1 MNVIQYGM
9 RRNDM
14 PIIYNEKTR
23 EFHLYNQ
30 EISYIIKILDNDQPG
45 QLYYGKRLTHRE
57 DFSHLFE
64 YAMRDMSPYA
74 FEGNSTFSLEN
85 IKQEYPTFGCGDMR
99 FPAYEIEREN
109 GSHVVEFVYKEHK
122 IYNGKPKL
130 EGLPATYVE
139 SDDEAQ
145 TLELVLE
152 DTSINTRIVLLYTIY
167 EAFPVIARSV
177 RFECDSDEKITLL
190 SAMSACVDLPDKDY
204 EMIDL
209 AGVWARERHVRRH
222 KLDYGIQSIY
232 SMRGCSSYQF
242 NPFLALARE
251 NADEFQGQVYG
262 FSLVYSGNFL
272 AQTEVDNYDTARV
285 LMGIHPNGFKWTLGK
300 GESFQTPEMV
310 MVYSE
315 AGLNGMSQTFH
326 KLYRTRLARGT
337 WRDKV
342 RPILINSWE
351 AFYFDFDAPKLLGL
365 ADAAADLGMELF
377 VLDDGWFGKRDDST
391 SSLGYLYPNEE
402 KLKGTLKELAEK
414 INAKGLKFGLWI
426 EPEMTN
432 KDSDLYRAHPDWL
445 LAEQGKRIC
454 HSRTQYVLDFSKKEV
469 REYIGDMLEN
479 LLAEVPVS
487 YIKWDMN
494 RTFSEVFSNGNDR
507 EYQGKVCHKYILG
520 VYELYERLT
529 SRFPHV
535 LFESCASGG
544 ARFDPGMLYY
554 APQGWTSD
562 DSDAI
567 ERLKIQ
573 YGTSMCYPLSSMGSH
588 VSVVPNHQVFR
599 NTPLHTRANVAY
611 FGTFGYELDL
621 NKLTEEEIKEVKEQI
636 TFMKEYREVLQFGTF
651 YRLKSPFEGNET
663 VWMVTNEDRTLA
675 IVGYYRVLN
684 GVNQPYSR
692 VRLQG
697 LNPDMIYENVW
708 NHTENYGDELMNYGL
723 ITSDVTAGEVP
734 GNVTPCTDFES
745 RIYMLKGKKVQEG
758 R

>member
-1 MNVIQYGM
+1 
-9 RRNDM
+9 M

-209 AGVWARERHVRRH
+209 AGMWARERHVRRH

-391 SSLGYLYPNEE
+391 SSLGDWYPNEE

-562 DSDAI
+562 DTDAI

-573 YGTSMCYPLSSMGSH
+573 YGTSMVYPVSCMGSH
-588 VSVVPNHQVFR
+588 VSASPNHQTNRV
-599 NTPLHTRANVAY
+599 TPLETRADVAY

-621 NKLTEEEIKEVKEQI
+621 LKLGEEDKAEIRRQI
-636 TFMKEYREVLQFGTF
+636 AFMKEKRDLIQKGTF

-663 VWMVTNEDRTLA
+663 AWMIVSEDQKKAL
-675 IVGYYRVLN
+675 VGYYRVMQP
-684 GVNQPYSR
+684 VN
-692 VRLQG
+692 VGFKRLKLKG
-697 LNPDMIYENVW
+697 LKEDTCYKVSGYDYDC
-708 NHTENYGDELMNYGL
+708 YGDELMQVGMIL
-723 ITSDVTAGEVP
+723 SDSASGVWKKGVNDKGDFQAEV
-734 GNVTPCTDFES
+734 FE
-745 RIYMLKGKKVQEG
+745 IVAV
-758 R
+758 

>member
-190 SAMSACVDLPDKDY
+190 SAMSACMDLPDKDY

-391 SSLGYLYPNEE
+391 SSLGDWYPNEE

-562 DSDAI
+562 DTDAI

-573 YGTSMCYPLSSMGSH
+573 YGTSMVYPVSCMGSH
-588 VSVVPNHQVFR
+588 VSASPNHQTNRV
-599 NTPLHTRANVAY
+599 TPIETRADVAY

-621 NKLTEEEIKEVKEQI
+621 LKLGEEDKAEIRRQI
-636 TFMKEYREVLQFGTF
+636 AFMKEKRDLIQKGTF

-663 VWMVTNEDRTLA
+663 AWMIVSEDQKKAL
-675 IVGYYRVLN
+675 VGYYRVMQP
-684 GVNQPYSR
+684 VN
-692 VRLQG
+692 VGFKRLKLKG
-697 LNPDMIYENVW
+697 LKEGICYKVSGYDYDC
-708 NHTENYGDELMNYGL
+708 YGDELMQVGMIL
-723 ITSDVTAGEVP
+723 SDSASGIWKKGVNDKGDFQAEV
-734 GNVTPCTDFES
+734 FE
-745 RIYMLKGKKVQEG
+745 IVAV
-758 R
+758 

>member
-1 MNVIQYGM
+1 
-9 RRNDM
+9 M

-57 DFSHLFE
+57 DFGHLFE

-74 FEGNSTFSLEN
+74 FEENSTFSLEN

-365 ADAAADLGMELF
+365 ADVAADLGMELF

-391 SSLGYLYPNEE
+391 SSLGDWYPNEE

-562 DSDAI
+562 DTDAI

-573 YGTSMCYPLSSMGSH
+573 YGTSMVYPVSCMGSH
-588 VSVVPNHQVFR
+588 VSASPNHQTNRV
-599 NTPLHTRANVAY
+599 TPIKTRADVAY
-611 FGTFGYELDL
+611 FGTFGYEFDL
-621 NKLTEEEIKEVKEQI
+621 LKLSEEEKEEIRRQI
-636 TFMKEYREVLQFGTF
+636 AFMKEKRELIQKGIF

-663 VWMVTNEDRTLA
+663 AWMIVSEDQKKAL
-675 IVGYYRVLN
+675 VGYYRVMQP
-684 GVNQPYSR
+684 VN
-692 VRLQG
+692 VGFKRLKLKG
-697 LNPDMIYENVW
+697 LKEDICYKVSGYDYDC
-708 NHTENYGDELMNYGL
+708 YGDELMQVGMIL
-723 ITSDVTAGEVP
+723 SDSASGVWKKGVNDKGDFQAEV
-734 GNVTPCTDFES
+734 FE
-745 RIYMLKGKKVQEG
+745 IVAV
-758 R
+758 

>member
-1 MNVIQYGM
+1 
-9 RRNDM
+9 M

-74 FEGNSTFSLEN
+74 FEENSTFSLEN

-365 ADAAADLGMELF
+365 ADAAADLGMELL

-391 SSLGYLYPNEE
+391 SSLGDWYPNEE

-562 DSDAI
+562 DTDAI

-573 YGTSMCYPLSSMGSH
+573 YGTSMVYPVSCMGSH
-588 VSVVPNHQVFR
+588 VSASPNHQTNRV
-599 NTPLHTRANVAY
+599 TPIETRADVAY

-621 NKLTEEEIKEVKEQI
+621 LKLGEEDKAEIRRQI
-636 TFMKEYREVLQFGTF
+636 AFMKEKRDLIQKGTF

-663 VWMVTNEDRTLA
+663 AWMIVSEDQKKAL
-675 IVGYYRVLN
+675 VGYYRVMQP
-684 GVNQPYSR
+684 VN
-692 VRLQG
+692 VGFKRLKLKG
-697 LNPDMIYENVW
+697 LKEDTCYKVSGYAYDC
-708 NHTENYGDELMNYGL
+708 YGDELMQVGMIL
-723 ITSDVTAGEVP
+723 SDSASGVWKKGVNDKGDFQAEV
-734 GNVTPCTDFES
+734 FE
-745 RIYMLKGKKVQEG
+745 IVAV
-758 R
+758 

>member
-1 MNVIQYGM
+1 
-9 RRNDM
+9 M

-391 SSLGYLYPNEE
+391 SSLGDWYPNEE

-562 DSDAI
+562 DTDAI

-573 YGTSMCYPLSSMGSH
+573 YGTSMVYPVSCMGSH
-588 VSVVPNHQVFR
+588 VSASPNHQTNRV
-599 NTPLHTRANVAY
+599 TPLETRADVAY

-621 NKLTEEEIKEVKEQI
+621 LKLDEEDKAEIRRQI
-636 TFMKEYREVLQFGTF
+636 AFMKEKRDLIQKGTF

-663 VWMVTNEDRTLA
+663 AWMIVSEDQKKAL
-675 IVGYYRVLN
+675 VGYYRVMQP
-684 GVNQPYSR
+684 VN
-692 VRLQG
+692 VGFKRLKLKG
-697 LNPDMIYENVW
+697 LKEDTCYKVSGYAYDC
-708 NHTENYGDELMNYGL
+708 YGDELMQVGMIL
-723 ITSDVTAGEVP
+723 SDSASGVWKKGVNDKGDFQAEV
-734 GNVTPCTDFES
+734 FE
-745 RIYMLKGKKVQEG
+745 IVAV
-758 R
+758 

>member
-1 MNVIQYGM
+1 
-9 RRNDM
+9 M

-45 QLYYGKRLTHRE
+45 QLYYGKRLTYRE

-285 LMGIHPNGFKWTLGK
+285 LMGIHPNGFKWTLEK

-337 WRDKV
+337 WRDQV

-365 ADAAADLGMELF
+365 ADVAADLGMELF

-391 SSLGYLYPNEE
+391 SSLGDWYPNEE

-432 KDSDLYRAHPDWL
+432 KDSDLYRAHPDWI

-562 DSDAI
+562 DTDAI

-573 YGTSMCYPLSSMGSH
+573 YGTSMVYPVSCMGSH
-588 VSVVPNHQVFR
+588 VSASPNHQTNRV
-599 NTPLHTRANVAY
+599 TPLETRADVAY

-621 NKLTEEEIKEVKEQI
+621 LKLGEEDKAEIRRQI
-636 TFMKEYREVLQFGTF
+636 AFMKEKRDLIQKGTF

-663 VWMVTNEDRTLA
+663 AWMIVSEDQKKAL
-675 IVGYYRVLN
+675 VGYYRVMQP
-684 GVNQPYSR
+684 VN
-692 VRLQG
+692 VGFKRLKLKG
-697 LNPDMIYENVW
+697 LKEDTCYKVSGYAYDC
-708 NHTENYGDELMNYGL
+708 YGDELMQVGMIL
-723 ITSDVTAGEVP
+723 SDSASGVWKKGVNDKGDFQAEV
-734 GNVTPCTDFES
+734 FE
-745 RIYMLKGKKVQEG
+745 IVAV
-758 R
+758 

>member
-1 MNVIQYGM
+1 
-9 RRNDM
+9 M

-45 QLYYGKRLTHRE
+45 QLYYGKRLTRRE

-391 SSLGYLYPNEE
+391 SSLGDWYPNEE

-432 KDSDLYRAHPDWL
+432 KDSDLYRAHPDWI

-562 DSDAI
+562 DTDAI

-573 YGTSMCYPLSSMGSH
+573 YGTSMVYPVSCMGSH
-588 VSVVPNHQVFR
+588 VSASPNHQTNRV
-599 NTPLHTRANVAY
+599 TPLETRADVAY

-621 NKLTEEEIKEVKEQI
+621 LKLGEEDKAEIRCQI
-636 TFMKEYREVLQFGTF
+636 AFMKEKRDLIQKGTF

-663 VWMVTNEDRTLA
+663 AWMIVSEDQKKAL
-675 IVGYYRVLN
+675 VGYYRVMQP
-684 GVNQPYSR
+684 VN
-692 VRLQG
+692 VGFKRLKLKG
-697 LNPDMIYENVW
+697 LKEDTCYKVSGYAYDC
-708 NHTENYGDELMNYGL
+708 YGDELMQVGMIL
-723 ITSDVTAGEVP
+723 SDSASGVWKKGVNDKGDFQAEV
-734 GNVTPCTDFES
+734 FE
-745 RIYMLKGKKVQEG
+745 IVAV
-758 R
+758 

>member
-1 MNVIQYGM
+1 
-9 RRNDM
+9 M

-74 FEGNSTFSLEN
+74 FEGSSTFSLEN

-365 ADAAADLGMELF
+365 ADAATDLGMELF

-391 SSLGYLYPNEE
+391 SSLGDWYPNEE

-562 DSDAI
+562 DTDAI

-573 YGTSMCYPLSSMGSH
+573 YGTSMVYPVSCMGSH
-588 VSVVPNHQVFR
+588 VSASPNHQTNRV
-599 NTPLHTRANVAY
+599 TPIETRADVAY

-621 NKLTEEEIKEVKEQI
+621 LKLGEEDKAEIRRQI
-636 TFMKEYREVLQFGTF
+636 AFMKEKRDLIQKGTF

-663 VWMVTNEDRTLA
+663 AWMIVSEDQKKAL
-675 IVGYYRVLN
+675 VGYYRVMQP
-684 GVNQPYSR
+684 VN
-692 VRLQG
+692 VGFKRLKLKG
-697 LNPDMIYENVW
+697 LKEDTCYKVSGYAYDC
-708 NHTENYGDELMNYGL
+708 YGDELMQVGMIL
-723 ITSDVTAGEVP
+723 SDSASGVWKKGVNDKGDFQAEV
-734 GNVTPCTDFES
+734 FE
-745 RIYMLKGKKVQEG
+745 IVAV
-758 R
+758 

>member
-1 MNVIQYGM
+1 
-9 RRNDM
+9 M

-262 FSLVYSGNFL
+262 FSLVYS
-272 AQTEVDNYDTARV
+272 
-285 LMGIHPNGFKWTLGK
+285 
-300 GESFQTPEMV
+300 
-310 MVYSE
+310 
-315 AGLNGMSQTFH
+315 
-326 KLYRTRLARGT
+326 
-337 WRDKV
+337 
-342 RPILINSWE
+342 
-351 AFYFDFDAPKLLGL
+351 
-365 ADAAADLGMELF
+365 
-377 VLDDGWFGKRDDST
+377 
-391 SSLGYLYPNEE
+391 
-402 KLKGTLKELAEK
+402 
-414 INAKGLKFGLWI
+414 
-426 EPEMTN
+426 
-432 KDSDLYRAHPDWL
+432 
-445 LAEQGKRIC
+445 
-454 HSRTQYVLDFSKKEV
+454 
-469 REYIGDMLEN
+469 
-479 LLAEVPVS
+479 
-487 YIKWDMN
+487 
-494 RTFSEVFSNGNDR
+494 
-507 EYQGKVCHKYILG
+507 
-520 VYELYERLT
+520 
-529 SRFPHV
+529 
-535 LFESCASGG
+535 
-544 ARFDPGMLYY
+544 
-554 APQGWTSD
+554 
-562 DSDAI
+562 
-567 ERLKIQ
+567 
-573 YGTSMCYPLSSMGSH
+573 
-588 VSVVPNHQVFR
+588 
-599 NTPLHTRANVAY
+599 
-611 FGTFGYELDL
+611 
-621 NKLTEEEIKEVKEQI
+621 
-636 TFMKEYREVLQFGTF
+636 
-651 YRLKSPFEGNET
+651 
-663 VWMVTNEDRTLA
+663 
-675 IVGYYRVLN
+675 
-684 GVNQPYSR
+684 
-692 VRLQG
+692 
-697 LNPDMIYENVW
+697 
-708 NHTENYGDELMNYGL
+708 
-723 ITSDVTAGEVP
+723 
-734 GNVTPCTDFES
+734 
-745 RIYMLKGKKVQEG
+745 
-758 R
+758 

>member
-1 MNVIQYGM
+1 
-9 RRNDM
+9 M

-242 NPFLALARE
+242 NLFLALARE

-365 ADAAADLGMELF
+365 ADAATDLGMELF

-391 SSLGYLYPNEE
+391 SSLGDWYPNEK

-562 DSDAI
+562 DTDAI

-573 YGTSMCYPLSSMGSH
+573 YGTSMVYPVSCMGSH
-588 VSVVPNHQVFR
+588 VSASPNHQTNRV
-599 NTPLHTRANVAY
+599 TPIETRADVAY

-621 NKLTEEEIKEVKEQI
+621 LKLGEEDKAEIRRQI
-636 TFMKEYREVLQFGTF
+636 AFMKEKRDLIQKGTF

-663 VWMVTNEDRTLA
+663 AWMIVSEDQKKAL
-675 IVGYYRVLN
+675 VGYYRVMQP
-684 GVNQPYSR
+684 VN
-692 VRLQG
+692 VGFKRLKLKG
-697 LNPDMIYENVW
+697 LKEDTCYKVSGYAYDC
-708 NHTENYGDELMNYGL
+708 YGDELMQVGMIL
-723 ITSDVTAGEVP
+723 SDSASGVWKKGVNDKGDFQAEV
-734 GNVTPCTDFES
+734 FE
-745 RIYMLKGKKVQEG
+745 IVAV
-758 R
+758 

>member
-1 MNVIQYGM
+1 
-9 RRNDM
+9 M

-45 QLYYGKRLTHRE
+45 QLYYGKRLTRRE

-365 ADAAADLGMELF
+365 ADVAADLGMELF

-391 SSLGYLYPNEE
+391 SSLGDWYPNEE

-432 KDSDLYRAHPDWL
+432 KDSDLYRAHPDWI

-454 HSRTQYVLDFSKKEV
+454 HSRNQYVLDFSKREV

-487 YIKWDMN
+487 YIKWDLN

-507 EYQGKVCHKYILG
+507 EYQGKVCHKYVLG

-562 DSDAI
+562 DTDAI

-573 YGTSMCYPLSSMGSH
+573 YGTSMVYPVSCMGSH
-588 VSVVPNHQVFR
+588 VSASPNHQTNRV
-599 NTPLHTRANVAY
+599 TPLETRADVAY

-621 NKLTEEEIKEVKEQI
+621 LKLSEEEKAEVRRQI
-636 TFMKEYREVLQFGTF
+636 AFMKEKRDLIQKGTF

-663 VWMVTNEDRTLA
+663 AWMIVSEDQKKAL
-675 IVGYYRVLN
+675 VGYYRVMQP
-684 GVNQPYSR
+684 VN
-692 VRLQG
+692 VGFKRLKLKG
-697 LNPDMIYENVW
+697 LKEDTCYKVSGYAYDC
-708 NHTENYGDELMNYGL
+708 YGDELMQVGMIL
-723 ITSDVTAGEVP
+723 SDSASGVWKKGVNDKGDFQAEV
-734 GNVTPCTDFES
+734 FE
-745 RIYMLKGKKVQEG
+745 IVAV
-758 R
+758 

>member
-1 MNVIQYGM
+1 
-9 RRNDM
+9 M

-45 QLYYGKRLTHRE
+45 QLYYGKRLTHKE

-209 AGVWARERHVRRH
+209 AGVWARERYVRRH

-285 LMGIHPNGFKWTLGK
+285 LMGIHPNGFKWTLEK

-365 ADAAADLGMELF
+365 ADVAADLGMELF

-391 SSLGYLYPNEE
+391 SSLGDWYPNEE

-432 KDSDLYRAHPDWL
+432 KDSDLYRAHPDWI

-562 DSDAI
+562 DTDAI

-573 YGTSMCYPLSSMGSH
+573 YGTSMVYPVSCMGSH
-588 VSVVPNHQVFR
+588 VSASPNHQTNRV
-599 NTPLHTRANVAY
+599 TPLETRADVAY

-621 NKLTEEEIKEVKEQI
+621 LKLGEEDKAEIRRQI
-636 TFMKEYREVLQFGTF
+636 AFMKEKRDLIQKGTF

-663 VWMVTNEDRTLA
+663 AWMIVSEDQKKAL
-675 IVGYYRVLN
+675 VGYYRVMQP
-684 GVNQPYSR
+684 VN
-692 VRLQG
+692 VGFKRLKLKG
-697 LNPDMIYENVW
+697 LKEDTCYKVSGYDYDC
-708 NHTENYGDELMNYGL
+708 YGDELMQVGMIL
-723 ITSDVTAGEVP
+723 SDSASGVWKKGVNDKGDFQAEV
-734 GNVTPCTDFES
+734 FE
-745 RIYMLKGKKVQEG
+745 IVAV
-758 R
+758 

>member
-1 MNVIQYGM
+1 
-9 RRNDM
+9 M

-74 FEGNSTFSLEN
+74 FEENSTFSLEN

-300 GESFQTPEMV
+300 DESFQTPEMV

-391 SSLGYLYPNEE
+391 SSLGDWYPNEE

-562 DSDAI
+562 DTDAI

-573 YGTSMCYPLSSMGSH
+573 YGTSMVYPVSCMGSH
-588 VSVVPNHQVFR
+588 VSASPNHQTNRV
-599 NTPLHTRANVAY
+599 TPLETRADVAY

-621 NKLTEEEIKEVKEQI
+621 LKLGEEDKAEIRRQI
-636 TFMKEYREVLQFGTF
+636 AFMKEKRDLIQKGTF

-663 VWMVTNEDRTLA
+663 AWMIVSEDQKKAL
-675 IVGYYRVLN
+675 VGYYRVMQP
-684 GVNQPYSR
+684 VN
-692 VRLQG
+692 VGFKRLKLKG
-697 LNPDMIYENVW
+697 LKEDTCYKVSGYAYDC
-708 NHTENYGDELMNYGL
+708 YGDELMQVGMIL
-723 ITSDVTAGEVP
+723 SDSASGVWKKGVNDKGDFQAEV
-734 GNVTPCTDFES
+734 FE
-745 RIYMLKGKKVQEG
+745 IVAV
-758 R
+758 

>member
-1 MNVIQYGM
+1 
-9 RRNDM
+9 M

-45 QLYYGKRLTHRE
+45 QLYYGKRLTYRE

-285 LMGIHPNGFKWTLGK
+285 LMGIHPNGFKWTLEK

-391 SSLGYLYPNEE
+391 SSLGDWYPNEE

-562 DSDAI
+562 DTDAI

-573 YGTSMCYPLSSMGSH
+573 YGTSMVYPVSCMGSH
-588 VSVVPNHQVFR
+588 VSASPNHQTNRV
-599 NTPLHTRANVAY
+599 TPLETRADVAY

-621 NKLTEEEIKEVKEQI
+621 LKLGEEDKAEIRRQI
-636 TFMKEYREVLQFGTF
+636 AFMKEKRDLIQKGTF

-663 VWMVTNEDRTLA
+663 AWMIVSEDQKKAL
-675 IVGYYRVLN
+675 VGYYRVMQP
-684 GVNQPYSR
+684 VN
-692 VRLQG
+692 VGFKRLKLKG
-697 LNPDMIYENVW
+697 LKEDTCYKVSGYAYDC
-708 NHTENYGDELMNYGL
+708 YGDELMQVGMIL
-723 ITSDVTAGEVP
+723 SDSASGVWKKGVNDKGDFQAEV
-734 GNVTPCTDFES
+734 FE
-745 RIYMLKGKKVQEG
+745 IVAV
-758 R
+758 

>member
-1 MNVIQYGM
+1 
-9 RRNDM
+9 M

-45 QLYYGKRLTHRE
+45 QLYYGKRLTHKE

-365 ADAAADLGMELF
+365 ADAATDLGMELF

-391 SSLGYLYPNEE
+391 SSLGDWYPNEE

-432 KDSDLYRAHPDWL
+432 KDSDLYRAHPDWI

-562 DSDAI
+562 DTDAI

-573 YGTSMCYPLSSMGSH
+573 YGTSMVYPVSCMGSH
-588 VSVVPNHQVFR
+588 VSASPNHQTNRV
-599 NTPLHTRANVAY
+599 TPLETRADVAY

-621 NKLTEEEIKEVKEQI
+621 LKLGEEDKAEIRRQI
-636 TFMKEYREVLQFGTF
+636 AFMKEKRDLIQKGTF

-663 VWMVTNEDRTLA
+663 AWMIVSEDQKKAL
-675 IVGYYRVLN
+675 VGYYRVMQP
-684 GVNQPYSR
+684 VN
-692 VRLQG
+692 VGFKRLKLKG
-697 LNPDMIYENVW
+697 LKEDICYKVSGYDYDC
-708 NHTENYGDELMNYGL
+708 YGDELMQVGMIL
-723 ITSDVTAGEVP
+723 SDSASGVWKKGVNDKGDFQAEV
-734 GNVTPCTDFES
+734 FE
-745 RIYMLKGKKVQEG
+745 IVAV
-758 R
+758 

>member
-1 MNVIQYGM
+1 
-9 RRNDM
+9 M

-122 IYNGKPKL
+122 IYDGKPKL

-391 SSLGYLYPNEE
+391 SSLGDWYPNEE

-454 HSRTQYVLDFSKKEV
+454 HSRNQYVLDFSKKEV

-487 YIKWDMN
+487 YIKWDLN

-507 EYQGKVCHKYILG
+507 EYQGKVCHKYVLG

-562 DSDAI
+562 DTDAI

-573 YGTSMCYPLSSMGSH
+573 YGTSMVYPVSCMGSH
-588 VSVVPNHQVFR
+588 VSASPNHQTNRV
-599 NTPLHTRANVAY
+599 TPIETRADVAY

-621 NKLTEEEIKEVKEQI
+621 LKLGEEDKAEIRRQI
-636 TFMKEYREVLQFGTF
+636 AFMKEKRDLIQKGTF

-663 VWMVTNEDRTLA
+663 AWMIVSEDQKKAL
-675 IVGYYRVLN
+675 VGYYRVMQP
-684 GVNQPYSR
+684 VN
-692 VRLQG
+692 VGFKRLKLKG
-697 LNPDMIYENVW
+697 LKEDTCYKVSGYAYDC
-708 NHTENYGDELMNYGL
+708 YGDELMQVGMIL
-723 ITSDVTAGEVP
+723 SDSASGVWKKGVNDKGDFQAEV
-734 GNVTPCTDFES
+734 FE
-745 RIYMLKGKKVQEG
+745 IVAV
-758 R
+758 

>member
-1 MNVIQYGM
+1 MNVTQYGM

-57 DFSHLFE
+57 DFGHLFE

-152 DTSINTRIVLLYTIY
+152 DASIGTKIVLLYTIY
-167 EAFPVIARSV
+167 EAFPVITRSV
-177 RFECDSDEKITLL
+177 RFERDSDEKITLL

-315 AGLNGMSQTFH
+315 AGLNGMSQAFH

-377 VLDDGWFGKRDDST
+377 VLDDGWFGKRNDGT
-391 SSLGYLYPNEE
+391 SSLGDWYPNEE

-454 HSRTQYVLDFSKKEV
+454 HSRNQYVLDFSKKEV

-520 VYELYERLT
+520 VYEMYERLT
-529 SRFPHV
+529 SRFPHI

-562 DSDAI
+562 DTDAI

-573 YGTSMCYPLSSMGSH
+573 YGTSMVYPVSCMGSH
-588 VSVVPNHQVFR
+588 VSASPNHQTNRV
-599 NTPLHTRANVAY
+599 TPIETRADVAY

-621 NKLTEEEIKEVKEQI
+621 LKLSEEEKAEVRRQI
-636 TFMKEYREVLQFGTF
+636 AFMKEKRDLIQKGTF

-663 VWMVTNEDRTLA
+663 AWMIVSEDQKTAL
-675 IVGYYRVLN
+675 VGYYRVMQP
-684 GVNQPYSR
+684 VNIGF
-692 VRLQG
+692 VRLKLKG
-697 LNPDMIYENVW
+697 LKEDTCYKVSGYDYDC
-708 NHTENYGDELMNYGL
+708 YGDELMQAGMIL
-723 ITSDVTAGEVP
+723 SDSASGVWKKGVNDK
-734 GNVTPCTDFES
+734 GDFQA
-745 RIYMLKGKKVQEG
+745 KVFEIEAV
-758 R
+758 

>member
-1 MNVIQYGM
+1 
-9 RRNDM
+9 M

-45 QLYYGKRLTHRE
+45 QLYYGKRLTHKE

-74 FEGNSTFSLEN
+74 FEENSTFSLEN

-326 KLYRTRLARGT
+326 KLYRTRLVRGT

-391 SSLGYLYPNEE
+391 SSLGDWYPNEE

-562 DSDAI
+562 DTDAI

-573 YGTSMCYPLSSMGSH
+573 YGTSMVYPVSCMGSH
-588 VSVVPNHQVFR
+588 VSASPNHQTNRV
-599 NTPLHTRANVAY
+599 TPIETRADVAY

-621 NKLTEEEIKEVKEQI
+621 LKLDEEDKAEIRRQI
-636 TFMKEYREVLQFGTF
+636 AFMKEKRDLIQKGTF

-663 VWMVTNEDRTLA
+663 AWMIVSEDQKKAL
-675 IVGYYRVLN
+675 VGYYRVMQP
-684 GVNQPYSR
+684 VN
-692 VRLQG
+692 VGFKRLKLKG
-697 LNPDMIYENVW
+697 LKEGICYKVSGYDYDC
-708 NHTENYGDELMNYGL
+708 YGDELMQVGMIL
-723 ITSDVTAGEVP
+723 SDSASGVWKKGVNDK
-734 GNVTPCTDFES
+734 GDFQA
-745 RIYMLKGKKVQEG
+745 KVFEIVAV
-758 R
+758 

>member
-1 MNVIQYGM
+1 
-9 RRNDM
+9 M

-45 QLYYGKRLTHRE
+45 QLYYGKRLTHKE

-109 GSHVVEFVYKEHK
+109 GSHVVEFVYKEYK

-177 RFECDSDEKITLL
+177 RFEYDSDEKITLL

-222 KLDYGIQSIY
+222 RLDYGIQSIY

-391 SSLGYLYPNEE
+391 SSLGDWYPNEE

-562 DSDAI
+562 DTDAI

-573 YGTSMCYPLSSMGSH
+573 YGTSMVYPVSCMGSH
-588 VSVVPNHQVFR
+588 VSASPNHQTNRV
-599 NTPLHTRANVAY
+599 TPIETRADVAY

-621 NKLTEEEIKEVKEQI
+621 LKLDEEDKAEIRRQI
-636 TFMKEYREVLQFGTF
+636 AFMKEKRDLIQKGTF

-663 VWMVTNEDRTLA
+663 AWMIVSEDQKKAL
-675 IVGYYRVLN
+675 VGYYRVMQP
-684 GVNQPYSR
+684 VNVGFKRLKLKGLKEDTCYK
-692 VRLQG
+692 VRG
-697 LNPDMIYENVW
+697 YAYDC
-708 NHTENYGDELMNYGL
+708 YGDELMQVGMIL
-723 ITSDVTAGEVP
+723 SDSASGVWKKGVNDK
-734 GNVTPCTDFES
+734 GDFQA
-745 RIYMLKGKKVQEG
+745 KVFEIVAV
-758 R
+758 

>member
-1 MNVIQYGM
+1 
-9 RRNDM
+9 M

-365 ADAAADLGMELF
+365 ADAATDLGMELF

-391 SSLGYLYPNEE
+391 SSLGDWYPNEE

-432 KDSDLYRAHPDWL
+432 KDSDLYREHPDWL

-562 DSDAI
+562 DTDAI

-573 YGTSMCYPLSSMGSH
+573 YGTSMVYPVSCMGSH
-588 VSVVPNHQVFR
+588 VSASPNHQTNRV
-599 NTPLHTRANVAY
+599 TPIETRADVAY

-621 NKLTEEEIKEVKEQI
+621 LKLGEEDKAEIRRQI
-636 TFMKEYREVLQFGTF
+636 AFMKEKRDLIQKGTF

-663 VWMVTNEDRTLA
+663 AWMIVSEDQKKAL
-675 IVGYYRVLN
+675 VGYYRVMQP
-684 GVNQPYSR
+684 VN
-692 VRLQG
+692 VGFKRLKLKG
-697 LNPDMIYENVW
+697 LKEDTCYKVSGYAYDC
-708 NHTENYGDELMNYGL
+708 YGDELMQVGMIL
-723 ITSDVTAGEVP
+723 SDSASGVWKKGVNDKGDFQAEV
-734 GNVTPCTDFES
+734 FE
-745 RIYMLKGKKVQEG
+745 IVAV
-758 R
+758 

>member
-45 QLYYGKRLTHRE
+45 QLYYGKRLTHKE

-122 IYNGKPKL
+122 IYDGKPKL

-251 NADEFQGQVYG
+251 NADEFQGQVYS

-391 SSLGYLYPNEE
+391 SSLGDWYPNEE

-454 HSRTQYVLDFSKKEV
+454 HSRNQYVLDFSKKEV

-487 YIKWDMN
+487 YIKWDLN

-562 DSDAI
+562 DTDAI

-573 YGTSMCYPLSSMGSH
+573 YGTSMVYPVSCMGSH
-588 VSVVPNHQVFR
+588 VSASPNHQTNRV
-599 NTPLHTRANVAY
+599 TPIETRADVAY

-621 NKLTEEEIKEVKEQI
+621 LKLGEEDKAEIRRQI
-636 TFMKEYREVLQFGTF
+636 AFMKEKRDLIQKGTF

-663 VWMVTNEDRTLA
+663 AWMIVSEDQKKAL
-675 IVGYYRVLN
+675 VGYYRVMQP
-684 GVNQPYSR
+684 VN
-692 VRLQG
+692 VGFKRLKLKG
-697 LNPDMIYENVW
+697 LKEDTCYKVSGYDYDC
-708 NHTENYGDELMNYGL
+708 YGDELMQVGMIL
-723 ITSDVTAGEVP
+723 SDSASGVWKKGVNDK
-734 GNVTPCTDFES
+734 GDFQA
-745 RIYMLKGKKVQEG
+745 KVFEIVAV
-758 R
+758 

>member
-1 MNVIQYGM
+1 
-9 RRNDM
+9 M

-74 FEGNSTFSLEN
+74 FEENSTFSLEN

-122 IYNGKPKL
+122 IYNGKLKL

-285 LMGIHPNGFKWTLGK
+285 LMGIHPNGFKWTLEK

-365 ADAAADLGMELF
+365 ADVAADLGMELF

-391 SSLGYLYPNEE
+391 SSLGDWYPNEE

-432 KDSDLYRAHPDWL
+432 KDSDLYRAHPDWI

-562 DSDAI
+562 DTDAI

-573 YGTSMCYPLSSMGSH
+573 YGTSMVYPVSCMGSH
-588 VSVVPNHQVFR
+588 VSASPNHQTNRV
-599 NTPLHTRANVAY
+599 TPLETRADVAY

-621 NKLTEEEIKEVKEQI
+621 LKLGEEDKAEIRRQI
-636 TFMKEYREVLQFGTF
+636 AFMKEKRDLIQKGTF

-663 VWMVTNEDRTLA
+663 AWMIVSEDQKKAL
-675 IVGYYRVLN
+675 VGYYRVMQP
-684 GVNQPYSR
+684 VN
-692 VRLQG
+692 VGFKRLKLKG
-697 LNPDMIYENVW
+697 LKEDTCYKVSGYAYDC
-708 NHTENYGDELMNYGL
+708 YGDELMQVGMIL
-723 ITSDVTAGEVP
+723 SDSASGVWKKGVNDKGDFQAEV
-734 GNVTPCTDFES
+734 FE
-745 RIYMLKGKKVQEG
+745 IVAV
-758 R
+758 

>member
-1 MNVIQYGM
+1 
-9 RRNDM
+9 M

-45 QLYYGKRLTHRE
+45 QLYYGKRLTYRE

-122 IYNGKPKL
+122 IYDGKPKL

-365 ADAAADLGMELF
+365 ADVAADLGMELF

-391 SSLGYLYPNEE
+391 SSLGDWYPNEE

-562 DSDAI
+562 DTDAI

-573 YGTSMCYPLSSMGSH
+573 YGTSMVYPVSCMGSH
-588 VSVVPNHQVFR
+588 VSASPNHQTNRV
-599 NTPLHTRANVAY
+599 TPLETRADVAY

-621 NKLTEEEIKEVKEQI
+621 LKLGEEDKAEIRRQI
-636 TFMKEYREVLQFGTF
+636 AFMKEKRDLIQKGTF

-663 VWMVTNEDRTLA
+663 AWMIVSEDQKKAL
-675 IVGYYRVLN
+675 VGYYRVMQP
-684 GVNQPYSR
+684 VN
-692 VRLQG
+692 VGFKRLKLKG
-697 LNPDMIYENVW
+697 LKEDTCYKVSGYAYDC
-708 NHTENYGDELMNYGL
+708 YGDELMNLGL
-723 ITSDVTAGEVP
+723 ITSDTSAGEIV
-734 GNVTPCTDFES
+734 GEDMPCGDYDS
-745 RIYMLKGKKVQEG
+745 RLYVLKAE
-758 R
+758 

>member
-1 MNVIQYGM
+1 
-9 RRNDM
+9 M

-365 ADAAADLGMELF
+365 ADAATDLGMELF

-391 SSLGYLYPNEE
+391 SSLGDWYPNEK

-562 DSDAI
+562 DTDAI

-573 YGTSMCYPLSSMGSH
+573 YGTSMVYPVSCMGSH
-588 VSVVPNHQVFR
+588 VSASPNHQTNRV
-599 NTPLHTRANVAY
+599 TPIETRADVAY

-621 NKLTEEEIKEVKEQI
+621 LKLGEEDKAEIRRQI
-636 TFMKEYREVLQFGTF
+636 AFMKEKRDLIQKGTF

-663 VWMVTNEDRTLA
+663 AWMIVSEDQKKAL
-675 IVGYYRVLN
+675 VGYYRVMQP
-684 GVNQPYSR
+684 VN
-692 VRLQG
+692 VGFKRLKLKG
-697 LNPDMIYENVW
+697 LKEDTCYKVSGYAYDC
-708 NHTENYGDELMNYGL
+708 YGDELMQVGMIL
-723 ITSDVTAGEVP
+723 SDSASGVWKKGVNDKGDFQAEV
-734 GNVTPCTDFES
+734 FE
-745 RIYMLKGKKVQEG
+745 IVAV
-758 R
+758 

>member
-1 MNVIQYGM
+1 
-9 RRNDM
+9 M

-45 QLYYGKRLTHRE
+45 QLYYGKRLTYRE

-285 LMGIHPNGFKWTLGK
+285 LMGIHPNGFKWTLEK

-377 VLDDGWFGKRDDST
+377 VLDDGWFGKRDNST
-391 SSLGYLYPNEE
+391 SSLGDWYPNEE

-432 KDSDLYRAHPDWL
+432 KDSDLYRAHPDWI

-562 DSDAI
+562 DTDAI

-573 YGTSMCYPLSSMGSH
+573 YGTSMVYPVSCMGSH
-588 VSVVPNHQVFR
+588 VSASPNHQTNRV
-599 NTPLHTRANVAY
+599 TPLETRADVAY

-621 NKLTEEEIKEVKEQI
+621 LKLGEEDKAEIRRQI
-636 TFMKEYREVLQFGTF
+636 AFMKEKRDLIQKGTF

-663 VWMVTNEDRTLA
+663 AWMIVSEDQKKAL
-675 IVGYYRVLN
+675 VGYYRVMQP
-684 GVNQPYSR
+684 VN
-692 VRLQG
+692 VGFKRLKLKG
-697 LNPDMIYENVW
+697 LKEDTCYKVSGYAYDC
-708 NHTENYGDELMNYGL
+708 YGDELMQVGMIL
-723 ITSDVTAGEVP
+723 SDSASGVWKKGVNDKGDFQAEV
-734 GNVTPCTDFES
+734 FE
-745 RIYMLKGKKVQEG
+745 IVAV
-758 R
+758 

>member
-1 MNVIQYGM
+1 
-9 RRNDM
+9 M

-122 IYNGKPKL
+122 IYDGKPKL

-365 ADAAADLGMELF
+365 ADAATDLGMELF

-391 SSLGYLYPNEE
+391 SSLGDWYPNEK

-562 DSDAI
+562 DTDAI

-573 YGTSMCYPLSSMGSH
+573 YGTSMVYPVSCMGSH
-588 VSVVPNHQVFR
+588 VSASPNHQTNRV
-599 NTPLHTRANVAY
+599 TPLETRADVAY

-621 NKLTEEEIKEVKEQI
+621 LKLGEEDKAEIRRQI
-636 TFMKEYREVLQFGTF
+636 AFMKEKRDLIQKGTF

-663 VWMVTNEDRTLA
+663 AWMIVSEDQKKAL
-675 IVGYYRVLN
+675 VGYYRVMQP
-684 GVNQPYSR
+684 VN
-692 VRLQG
+692 VGFKRLKLKG
-697 LNPDMIYENVW
+697 LKEDTCYKVSGYAYDC
-708 NHTENYGDELMNYGL
+708 YGDELMQVGMIL
-723 ITSDVTAGEVP
+723 SDSASGVWKKGVNDKGDFQAEV
-734 GNVTPCTDFES
+734 FE
-745 RIYMLKGKKVQEG
+745 IVAV
-758 R
+758 

>member
-23 EFHLYNQ
+23 EFHFYNQ

-57 DFSHLFE
+57 DFGHLFE

-152 DTSINTRIVLLYTIY
+152 DASIGTKIILLYTIY
-167 EAFPVIARSV
+167 EAFPVITRSV

-300 GESFQTPEMV
+300 GEAFQAPEMV

-315 AGLNGMSQTFH
+315 AGLNGMSQAFH
-326 KLYRTRLARGT
+326 RLYRTRLARGT

-377 VLDDGWFGKRDDST
+377 VLDDGWFGKRNDGT
-391 SSLGYLYPNEE
+391 SSLGDWYPNEE

-454 HSRTQYVLDFSKKEV
+454 HSRNQYVLDFSKREV

-487 YIKWDMN
+487 YIKWDLN

-507 EYQGKVCHKYILG
+507 EYQGKVCHKYVLG

-544 ARFDPGMLYY
+544 ARFDPGMLYF

-562 DSDAI
+562 DTDAI

-573 YGTSMCYPLSSMGSH
+573 YGTSMVYPVSCMGSH
-588 VSVVPNHQVFR
+588 VSASPNHQTNRV
-599 NTPLHTRANVAY
+599 TPIETRADVAY

-621 NKLTEEEIKEVKEQI
+621 LKLSEEEKAEVRRQI
-636 TFMKEYREVLQFGTF
+636 AFMKENRELIQKGIF

-663 VWMVTNEDRTLA
+663 AWIIVSEDQKKAL
-675 IVGYYRVLN
+675 VGYYRVMQP
-684 GVNQPYSR
+684 VNIGF
-692 VRLQG
+692 VRLKLKG
-697 LNPDMIYENVW
+697 LKEDTCYKVSGYDYDC
-708 NHTENYGDELMNYGL
+708 YGDELMQVGMIL
-723 ITSDVTAGEVP
+723 SDSASGVWKKDVNDKG
-734 GNVTPCTDFES
+734 DF
-745 RIYMLKGKKVQEG
+745 LAKVFEIEAV
-758 R
+758 

>member
-1 MNVIQYGM
+1 
-9 RRNDM
+9 M

-30 EISYIIKILDNDQPG
+30 EISYIIKILDNNQPG

-365 ADAAADLGMELF
+365 ADAATDLGMELF

-391 SSLGYLYPNEE
+391 SSLGDWYPNEE

-562 DSDAI
+562 DTDAI

-573 YGTSMCYPLSSMGSH
+573 YGTSMVYPVSCMGSH
-588 VSVVPNHQVFR
+588 VSASPNHQTNRV
-599 NTPLHTRANVAY
+599 TPIETRADVAY

-621 NKLTEEEIKEVKEQI
+621 LKLGEEDKAEIRRQI
-636 TFMKEYREVLQFGTF
+636 AFMKEKRDLIQKGTF

-663 VWMVTNEDRTLA
+663 AWMIVSEDQKKAL
-675 IVGYYRVLN
+675 VGYYRVMQP
-684 GVNQPYSR
+684 VN
-692 VRLQG
+692 VGFKRLKLKG
-697 LNPDMIYENVW
+697 LKEDTCYKVSGYAYDC
-708 NHTENYGDELMNYGL
+708 YGDELMQVGMIL
-723 ITSDVTAGEVP
+723 SDSASGVWKKGVNDKGDFQAEV
-734 GNVTPCTDFES
+734 FE
-745 RIYMLKGKKVQEG
+745 IVAV
-758 R
+758 

>member
-1 MNVIQYGM
+1 MSICYHEGS
-9 RRNDM
+9 
-14 PIIYNEKTR
+14 R
-23 EFHLYNQ
+23 EFHLSNRD
-30 EISYIIKILDNDQPG
+30 ISYIITVLKNGQLG
-45 QLYYGKRLTHRE
+45 QLYFGKKLHDRESFAHLLELRHRPMAVCT
-57 DFSHLFE
+57 
-64 YAMRDMSPYA
+64 Y
-74 FEGNSTFSLEN
+74 EGDSTFSMEH
-85 IKQEYPTFGCGDMR
+85 IKQEYPSYGAGDMR
-99 FPAYEIEREN
+99 YPAVEILQEN
-109 GSHVVEFVYKEHK
+109 GSRITDFVYQTHR
-122 IYNGKPKL
+122 IYDGKPAL
-130 EGLPATYVE
+130 AGLPATYTE
-139 SDDEAQ
+139 DSKEAQ
-145 TLELVLE
+145 TLEIELKDELIHTTLILYYTIFEELPAITRSAKVIYHGTEKIVLE
-152 DTSINTRIVLLYTIY
+152 R
-167 EAFPVIARSV
+167 
-177 RFECDSDEKITLL
+177 
-190 SAMSACVDLPDKDY
+190 AMSCSVDLPDHDY
-204 EMIDL
+204 QMIEL
-209 AGVWARERHVRRH
+209 TGAWGRERAVTER
-222 KLDYGIQSIY
+222 KLQYGIQGIY

-337 WRDKV
+337 WRDKI

-377 VLDDGWFGKRDDST
+377 VLDDGWFGKREDST
-391 SSLGYLYPNEE
+391 SSLGDWYPNEE

-562 DSDAI
+562 DTDAI

-573 YGTSMCYPLSSMGSH
+573 YGTSMVYPVSCMGSH
-588 VSVVPNHQVFR
+588 VSASPNHQTNRV
-599 NTPLHTRANVAY
+599 TPIETRADVAY

-621 NKLTEEEIKEVKEQI
+621 LKLGEEDKAEIRRQI
-636 TFMKEYREVLQFGTF
+636 AFMKEKRDLIQKGTF

-663 VWMVTNEDRTLA
+663 AWMIVSEDQKKAL
-675 IVGYYRVLN
+675 VGYYRVMQP
-684 GVNQPYSR
+684 VN
-692 VRLQG
+692 VGFKRLKLKG
-697 LNPDMIYENVW
+697 LKEDICYKVSGYAYDC
-708 NHTENYGDELMNYGL
+708 YGDELMQVGMIL
-723 ITSDVTAGEVP
+723 SDSASGVWKKGVNDK
-734 GNVTPCTDFES
+734 GDFQA
-745 RIYMLKGKKVQEG
+745 KVFEIVAV
-758 R
+758 

>member
-122 IYNGKPKL
+122 IYNSKPKL

-209 AGVWARERHVRRH
+209 AGVWARERYVRRH

-391 SSLGYLYPNEE
+391 SSLGDWYPNEE

-432 KDSDLYRAHPDWL
+432 KDSDLYRAHSDWL

-562 DSDAI
+562 DTDAI

-573 YGTSMCYPLSSMGSH
+573 YGTSMVYPVSCMGSH
-588 VSVVPNHQVFR
+588 VSASPNHQTNRV
-599 NTPLHTRANVAY
+599 TPIETRADVAY

-621 NKLTEEEIKEVKEQI
+621 LKLDEEDKAEIRRQI
-636 TFMKEYREVLQFGTF
+636 AFMKEKRELIQKGTF

-663 VWMVTNEDRTLA
+663 AWMIVSEDQKKAL
-675 IVGYYRVLN
+675 VGYYRVMQP
-684 GVNQPYSR
+684 VN
-692 VRLQG
+692 VGFKRLKLKG
-697 LNPDMIYENVW
+697 LKEDICYKVSGYDYDC
-708 NHTENYGDELMNYGL
+708 YGDELMQVGMIL
-723 ITSDVTAGEVP
+723 SDSASGVWKKGVNDKGDFQAEV
-734 GNVTPCTDFES
+734 FE
-745 RIYMLKGKKVQEG
+745 IVAV
-758 R
+758 

>member
-1 MNVIQYGM
+1 
-9 RRNDM
+9 M

-365 ADAAADLGMELF
+365 ADAATDLGMELF

-391 SSLGYLYPNEE
+391 SSLGDWYPNEK

-562 DSDAI
+562 DTDAI

-573 YGTSMCYPLSSMGSH
+573 YGTSMVYPVSCMGSH
-588 VSVVPNHQVFR
+588 VSASPNHQTNRV
-599 NTPLHTRANVAY
+599 TPIETRADVAY

-621 NKLTEEEIKEVKEQI
+621 LKLGEEDKAEIRRQI
-636 TFMKEYREVLQFGTF
+636 AFMKEKRDLIQKGTF

-663 VWMVTNEDRTLA
+663 AWMIVSEDQKKAL
-675 IVGYYRVLN
+675 VGYYRVMQP
-684 GVNQPYSR
+684 VN
-692 VRLQG
+692 VGFKRLKLKG
-697 LNPDMIYENVW
+697 LKEDTCYKVSGYDYDC
-708 NHTENYGDELMNYGL
+708 YGDELMQVGMIL
-723 ITSDVTAGEVP
+723 SDSASGVWKKGVNDKGDFQAEV
-734 GNVTPCTDFES
+734 FE
-745 RIYMLKGKKVQEG
+745 IVAV
-758 R
+758 

>member
-1 MNVIQYGM
+1 
-9 RRNDM
+9 M

-152 DTSINTRIVLLYTIY
+152 NTSINTRIVLLYTIY

-365 ADAAADLGMELF
+365 ADAATDLGMELF

-391 SSLGYLYPNEE
+391 SSLGDWYPNEE

-562 DSDAI
+562 DTDAI

-573 YGTSMCYPLSSMGSH
+573 YGTSMVYPVSCMGSH
-588 VSVVPNHQVFR
+588 VSASPNHQTNRV
-599 NTPLHTRANVAY
+599 TPIETRADVAY

-621 NKLTEEEIKEVKEQI
+621 LKLGEEDKAEIRRQI
-636 TFMKEYREVLQFGTF
+636 AFMKEKRDLIQKGTF

-663 VWMVTNEDRTLA
+663 AWMIVSEDQKKAL
-675 IVGYYRVLN
+675 VGYYRVMQP
-684 GVNQPYSR
+684 VN
-692 VRLQG
+692 VGFKRLKLKG
-697 LNPDMIYENVW
+697 LKEDTCYKVSGYAYDC
-708 NHTENYGDELMNYGL
+708 YGDELMQVGMIL
-723 ITSDVTAGEVP
+723 SDSASGVWKKGVNDKGDFQAEV
-734 GNVTPCTDFES
+734 FE
-745 RIYMLKGKKVQEG
+745 IVAV
-758 R
+758 

>member
-1 MNVIQYGM
+1 
-9 RRNDM
+9 M

-45 QLYYGKRLTHRE
+45 QLYYGKRLTYRE

-122 IYNGKPKL
+122 IYDGKPKL

-365 ADAAADLGMELF
+365 ADVAADLGMELF

-391 SSLGYLYPNEE
+391 SSLGDWYPNEE

-432 KDSDLYRAHPDWL
+432 KDSDLYRAHPDWI

-562 DSDAI
+562 DTDAI

-573 YGTSMCYPLSSMGSH
+573 YGTSMVYPVSCMGSH
-588 VSVVPNHQVFR
+588 VSASPNHQTNRV
-599 NTPLHTRANVAY
+599 TPLETRADVAY

-621 NKLTEEEIKEVKEQI
+621 LKLGEEDKAEIRRQI
-636 TFMKEYREVLQFGTF
+636 AFMKEKRDLIQKGTF

-663 VWMVTNEDRTLA
+663 AWMIVSEDQKKAL
-675 IVGYYRVLN
+675 VGYYRVMQP
-684 GVNQPYSR
+684 VN
-692 VRLQG
+692 VGFKRLKLKG
-697 LNPDMIYENVW
+697 LKEDTCYKVSGYAYDC
-708 NHTENYGDELMNYGL
+708 YGDELMQVGMIL
-723 ITSDVTAGEVP
+723 SDSASGVWKKGVNDKGDFQAEV
-734 GNVTPCTDFES
+734 FE
-745 RIYMLKGKKVQEG
+745 IVAV
-758 R
+758 

>member
-1 MNVIQYGM
+1 
-9 RRNDM
+9 M

-45 QLYYGKRLTHRE
+45 QLYYGKRLIHRE

-209 AGVWARERHVRRH
+209 AGVWARERYVRRH

-391 SSLGYLYPNEE
+391 SSLGDWYPNEE

-562 DSDAI
+562 DTDAI

-573 YGTSMCYPLSSMGSH
+573 YGTSMVYPVSCMGSH
-588 VSVVPNHQVFR
+588 VSASPNHQTNRV
-599 NTPLHTRANVAY
+599 TPLETRADVAY

-621 NKLTEEEIKEVKEQI
+621 LKLGEEDKAEIRRQI
-636 TFMKEYREVLQFGTF
+636 AFMKEKRDLIQKGTF

-663 VWMVTNEDRTLA
+663 AWMIVSEDQKKAL
-675 IVGYYRVLN
+675 VGYYRVMQP
-684 GVNQPYSR
+684 VN
-692 VRLQG
+692 VGFKRLKLKG
-697 LNPDMIYENVW
+697 LKEDTCYKVSGYDYDC
-708 NHTENYGDELMNYGL
+708 YGDELMQVGMTL
-723 ITSDVTAGEVP
+723 SDSASGVWKKGVNDKGDFQAEV
-734 GNVTPCTDFES
+734 FE
-745 RIYMLKGKKVQEG
+745 IVAV
-758 R
+758 

>member
-1 MNVIQYGM
+1 
-9 RRNDM
+9 M
-14 PIIYNEKTR
+14 PIRYNEKTR

-391 SSLGYLYPNEE
+391 SSLGDWYPNEE

-454 HSRTQYVLDFSKKEV
+454 HSRNQYVLDFSKKEV

-562 DSDAI
+562 DTDAI

-573 YGTSMCYPLSSMGSH
+573 YGTSMVYPVSCMGSH
-588 VSVVPNHQVFR
+588 VSASPNHQTNRV
-599 NTPLHTRANVAY
+599 TPLETRADVAY

-621 NKLTEEEIKEVKEQI
+621 LKLGEEDKAEIRRQI
-636 TFMKEYREVLQFGTF
+636 AFMKEKRDLIQKGTF

-663 VWMVTNEDRTLA
+663 AWMIVSEDQKKAL
-675 IVGYYRVLN
+675 VGYYRVMQP
-684 GVNQPYSR
+684 VN
-692 VRLQG
+692 VGFKRLKLKG
-697 LNPDMIYENVW
+697 LKEDICYKVSGYAYDC
-708 NHTENYGDELMNYGL
+708 YGDELMQVGMIL
-723 ITSDVTAGEVP
+723 SDSASGVWKKGVNDKGDFQAEV
-734 GNVTPCTDFES
+734 FE
-745 RIYMLKGKKVQEG
+745 IVAV
-758 R
+758 